1 MRPGSSSFTGST
13 CRYRAS
19 WTIRNITDWPVGIAR
34 PVYLRDADHAASIQN
49 EESQT
54 NDKRRRENRGMAH
67 SVRRPH
73 TAWVWEHADR
83 RFRPRS
89 YYRLVDPFPP
99 SHALTDDEFEQA
111 FIERP
116 TVLYFHGNVRRPPFC
131 QDELRSD
138 TEDRLR
144 TAPHLSVCGG
154 TAHSRHSWIDYR
166 GFGDSTGSPSEDG
179 VVRDARAAWD
189 YVAGHVERLAR
200 DRGEK
205 VEAEN
210 MIILV
215 GQSMGTGVASLL
227 AGQLAQDGELSVLH
241 RICLSLLQAS
251 IPELSCSSRRSTPP
265 SSSCSSTGSLTS
277 SLSSSR

>member
-154 TAHSRHSWIDYR
+154 TAHSRHSWIATSWR
-166 GFGDSTGSPSEDG
+166 STTGVSAIPL
-179 VVRDARAAWD
+179 VVRAKTALC
-189 YVAGHVERLAR
+189 V
-200 DRGEK
+200 
-205 VEAEN
+205 
-210 MIILV
+210 
-215 GQSMGTGVASLL
+215 T
-227 AGQLAQDGELSVLH
+227 
-241 RICLSLLQAS
+241 
-251 IPELSCSSRRSTPP
+251 PELLGTMWPAMSSGWQETEGRRWKRRT
-265 SSSCSSTGSLTS
+265 
-277 SLSSSR
+277 